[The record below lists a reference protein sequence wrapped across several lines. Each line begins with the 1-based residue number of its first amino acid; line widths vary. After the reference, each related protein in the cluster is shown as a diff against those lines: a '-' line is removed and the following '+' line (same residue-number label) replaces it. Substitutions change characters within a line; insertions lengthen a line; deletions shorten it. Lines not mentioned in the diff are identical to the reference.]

1 LASENS
7 PSGPRFLTASEAA
20 EQLRVS
26 KMTIYRLIRAGK
38 IPAVQVGKSYR
49 VRVDDLEGY
58 LNSSYVNNSG
68 SHT

>member
-1 LASENS
+1 MASDDA

-49 VRVDDLEGY
+49 VRVLDLERY
-58 LNSSYVNNSG
+58 LDSSYVNNSG
-68 SHT
+68 

>member
-1 LASENS
+1 LASEIS

-20 EQLRVS
+20 EHLRVS

-49 VRVDDLEGY
+49 VRVDDLERY
-58 LNSSYVNNSG
+58 LDSSYVN
-68 SHT
+68 TPR

>member
-1 LASENS
+1 MASEFS

-49 VRVDDLEGY
+49 VRVDDLERY
-58 LNSSYVNNSG
+58 LDSSYVNNTG
-68 SHT
+68 

>member
-1 LASENS
+1 MASELS

-49 VRVDDLEGY
+49 VRVDDLERY
-58 LNSSYVNNSG
+58 LDSSYVNSTG
-68 SHT
+68 